1 MLNQLLLL
9 GKPVS
14 LVLEG
19 GYNAE
24 VLQWASQAVVEV
36 LADRSKKSNSSEDM
50 IQLSTKCKQIG
61 REGIERCMKCISPYW
76 KCLQ

>member
-1 MLNQLLLL
+1 MLKELLCL

-24 VLQWASQAVVEV
+24 VLQWASQTIVETF
-36 LADRSKKSNSSEDM
+36 ADKHKQSNSCEDTM
-50 IQLSTKCKQIG
+50 
-61 REGIERCMKCISPYW
+61 
-76 KCLQ
+76 